1 MVAAASDAGALE
13 FDDAGML
20 VEALDAGASD
30 VDGGSALVE
39 VSPPPDAGKPTLISK
54 RRNGKLNVI
63 TMHAGEPYWAQVS
76 LDGIPRGRTPLLL
89 DLPVGR
95 YQMRVERAGFRV
107 EERSVLIGAG
117 KPAVVKIDLRP

>member
-1 MVAAASDAGALE
+1 VSDAGALE

-30 VDGGSALVE
+30 IDGGAALVE
-39 VSPPPDAGKPTLISK
+39 VTPPPDAGRPTIISK

-76 LDGIPRGRTPLLL
+76 IDGIPRGRTPLLL

-107 EERSVLIGAG
+107 EERTVLIGAG
-117 KPAVVKIDLRP
+117 KPSMVKIDLRP